1 MPEPA
6 KVLCAVVLGG
16 ALAVPAALDLLE
28 VLFVDITRD
37 GGAGRPRQNDT
48 ANCPTR

>member
-1 MPEPA
+1 MTRSA
-6 KVLCAVVLGG
+6 IADDRQ
-16 ALAVPAALDLLE
+16 VPAALDLLE